1 MDLDAAF
8 LFALRDDGS
17 LQVFAQEPPP
27 PPGIAA
33 ADVQQKQLAR
43 AAANASAREAIAAR
57 LRGARGVGDDKIGND
72 KNDENDDESKGAA
85 AAFPLDFFERTTC
98 VTGEVTFGGDLARR
112 TSSDSLRFALQ
123 SEDSHVEAPAPGAC
137 KVTMSLAKAGHV
149 IVGLRVHLGN
159 SGSTQTP
166 TEMVIGPAPI
176 PAPIPAPAPAPPP
189 GVAPPRPPQSSNT
202 TTTTTTT
209 TDGRR
214 KFPFEIGARRWYDV
228 PLTRIESVAA
238 ERDLVVYLGAAA
250 SPGTC
255 VRVDHI
261 EVYSMPKS
269 EFGWEA
275 ACVEAAQAAASA
287 ALVEAEAAAA
297 DGGLDPWE
305 GEATAAGRS
314 DRAAR
319 HAARYRGAADSSK
332 STANRDASG
341 NARRAPIVSS
351 SALSDEERVLCTSLG
366 LLEKSARRAD
376 AAAAGAAARLSLRV
390 LVPATLLEASSDTRV
405 GHTGRTR
412 SDDDVDV
419 VDDVDVD
426 VDVEDAGR
434 SKGLTWIPSTTT
446 RRLAWR
452 VLRASVKSL
461 PENLKSLP
469 ENLKSLPENPSEN
482 HDFSSSHSDDFDEV
496 ARAAEIKDEA
506 VLAAATAAA
515 ASLASMNPTRG
526 PGPADAAAFHAVARA
541 AARCASRRPGA
552 FAASRSARA
561 ATAALVAAHDAMIDA
576 GAGAWDP
583 EETAPAL
590 AHLVAATA
598 HDLSSGEEGLGLGQE
613 GLGSGEEGSAVRDGS
628 PALRAASAMLLSGRE
643 DCRYAAA
650 NALADALIAPAAS
663 YPAADYARCLL
674 PAAATESSSASS
686 SRISSCQSVN
696 RGSAAA
702 SAPRP
707 APPGTELTQFTCDR
721 CDKSPV
727 LGVRWHCTR
736 CPDFDLCDECH
747 RESKSGGGSGGA
759 LYPSLHSASHPMI
772 CYRVG
777 PRRSPPGCA
786 DEAFD
791 GFEGFGF
798 RLGPPPAPPSEGK
811 LRLAAALAATTDNAL
826 PGGAAEL
833 SPYFVLLRRLVA
845 VPEYAAAVAPAV
857 AAAAGDAAEKVAI
870 SISNPTSTSR
880 REKEK
885 FLLRLSLLSAVLA
898 AKARAPAGSPAE
910 DIEPPLASLAR
921 NLLVVAE
928 ALTASS
934 SSYVEEPVIAV
945 GGNGKTVSIRW
956 GDPSASDRDAS
967 SSSFG
972 SGTSRKR
979 RMSRA
984 SRAAARSYARIR
996 LSAPCV
1002 SLRNPGWT
1010 STPSSSRAA
1019 WR

>member
-1 MDLDAAF
+1 MLGHAGYQPIDLDVAF

-57 LRGARGVGDDKIGND
+57 LRGARGVGDDIG
-72 KNDENDDESKGAA
+72 NDENDENADESKGAA

-137 KVTMSLAKAGHV
+137 KVTVSLAKAGHV

-166 TEMVIGPAPI
+166 TEMIIGPAPI

-202 TTTTTTT
+202 TTATAA
-209 TDGRR
+209 DGRR

-228 PLTRIESVAA
+228 PLTRTESVAA
-238 ERDLVVYLGAAA
+238 ERNLVVYLGAAA

-275 ACVEAAQAAASA
+275 ACDEAAQAAASA

-319 HAARYRGAADSSK
+319 HAARYRGAADEIRQNPSK
-332 STANRDASG
+332 SNGRNASG
-341 NARRAPIVSS
+341 NARRAPVVDL
-351 SALSDEERVLCTSLG
+351 LSDEERVLCTSLG

-376 AAAAGAAARLSLRV
+376 AAAAAAAARLSLRV

-405 GHTGRTR
+405 GHTGRTHG
-412 SDDDVDV
+412 S
-419 VDDVDVD
+419 VDDGGGDGD
-426 VDVEDAGR
+426 GEDAGR
-434 SKGLTWIPSTTT
+434 SKAAAATWIPSTTT

-452 VLRASVKSL
+452 VLQASVATGKSL
-461 PENLKSLP
+461 PTNPSSP
-469 ENLKSLPENPSEN
+469 ENQ
-482 HDFSSSHSDDFDEV
+482 SSSRDDDSCSFDDSSSEV

-506 VLAAATAAA
+506 VLAAASAAA
-515 ASLASMNPTRG
+515 SSLASMDPTRG
-526 PGPADAAAFHAVARA
+526 PGPADAAAFHAAARA

-552 FAASRSARA
+552 FAASVHSRA
-561 ATAALVAAHDAMIDA
+561 ATASLVAAHDAMIEA

-590 AHLVAATA
+590 AHLVAATTA
-598 HDLSSGEEGLGLGQE
+598 RDVDIEEGSDL
-613 GLGSGEEGSAVRDGS
+613 GEEGSAAKKDGATA
-628 PALRAASAMLLSGRE
+628 ALRAASAMLLSGRE

-674 PAAATESSSASS
+674 PAATAESS
-686 SRISSCQSVN
+686 SRIWCESVN
-696 RGSAAA
+696 RGSRVGGSLGRAAA
-702 SAPRP
+702 PKDEGPPPTHIRP
-707 APPGTELTQFTCDR
+707 APPGTELTQFSCDR

-747 RESKSGGGSGGA
+747 RESRSGGAGATGA

-777 PRRSPPGCA
+777 PRRGAAGVLGSASTQGSGA
-786 DEAFD
+786 DEAELAAGFD
-791 GFEGFGF
+791 DFGF
-798 RLGPPPAPPSEGK
+798 RLASPTQPPSEGK
-811 LRLAAALAATTDNAL
+811 LRLAAALAATTDDNLGADR
-826 PGGAAEL
+826 GAAEL

-845 VPEYAAAVAPAV
+845 VPEYAAAVAPAIV
-857 AAAAGDAAEKVAI
+857 AAAGAAAASFRRGRFTRERNGGFHPRPRAGKGKGKGKVFAAA
-870 SISNPTSTSR
+870 
-880 REKEK
+880 
-885 FLLRLSLLSAVLA
+885 LA
-898 AKARAPAGSPAE
+898 ALRGARRQGARARGVTRRGHRTAE
-910 DIEPPLASLAR
+910 
-921 NLLVVAE
+921 
-928 ALTASS
+928 
-934 SSYVEEPVIAV
+934 
-945 GGNGKTVSIRW
+945 
-956 GDPSASDRDAS
+956 
-967 SSSFG
+967 
-972 SGTSRKR
+972 
-979 RMSRA
+979 
-984 SRAAARSYARIR
+984 
-996 LSAPCV
+996 
-1002 SLRNPGWT
+1002 
-1010 STPSSSRAA
+1010 
-1019 WR
+1019 